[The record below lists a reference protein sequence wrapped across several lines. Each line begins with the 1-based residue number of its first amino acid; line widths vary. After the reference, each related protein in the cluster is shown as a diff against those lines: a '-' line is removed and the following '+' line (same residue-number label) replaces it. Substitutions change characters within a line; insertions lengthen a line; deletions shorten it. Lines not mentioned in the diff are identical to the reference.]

1 MSGREIRKLLISKG
15 FEVYSARKITRTVG
29 GDRYM
34 SARGDMVYSTGTPE
48 SHYEVHLWGGA
59 TVREEE
65 TAAEHRPRARKETV
79 DNYLAVVD
87 TLIEAGYRNAE
98 YNDQLGRVVIDEPLG

>member
-29 GDRYM
+29 GD
-34 SARGDMVYSTGTPE
+34 MVYSTGTPE

-65 TAAEHRPRARKETV
+65 TADEHRTRARKETV